1 MGNSISLE
9 ESDDNDERGDENNI
23 EMKITSLDKNDSI
36 ENSRENSRDNSRD
49 NSKDKS
55 TLNRSD
61 TSDATM
67 LTIKK
72 TKKMSSDVSVSKKRR
87 STFKNGAANNAPAYR
102 KTKSRRR

>member
-9 ESDDNDERGDENNI
+9 ESDDNDERGHENNI

-36 ENSRENSRDNSRD
+36 ENSRENSRE
-49 NSKDKS
+49 KS

-72 TKKMSSDVSVSKKRR
+72 TKKMSSDASVSKKRR
-87 STFKNGAANNAPAYR
+87 STSKNGAANNAPAYR

>member
-9 ESDDNDERGDENNI
+9 ESDDNDERGHENNI

-36 ENSRENSRDNSRD
+36 ENSRDNSRE
-49 NSKDKS
+49 KS

-67 LTIKK
+67 STIKK
-72 TKKMSSDVSVSKKRR
+72 TKKMSSDASKKRR
-87 STFKNGAANNAPAYR
+87 STSKNGAANNAPAYR

>member
-9 ESDDNDERGDENNI
+9 ESDDNDERGHENNI

-36 ENSRENSRDNSRD
+36 ENSRE
-49 NSKDKS
+49 KS

-61 TSDATM
+61 NTSDATM
-67 LTIKK
+67 STIKK
-72 TKKMSSDVSVSKKRR
+72 TKKMSSDVSKKRR
-87 STFKNGAANNAPAYR
+87 STSKNGAANNAPAYR

>member
-9 ESDDNDERGDENNI
+9 ENDDNDERGDENNI

-36 ENSRENSRDNSRD
+36 ENSRE
-49 NSKDKS
+49 KS

-72 TKKMSSDVSVSKKRR
+72 TKKMSSDVSKKRR

>member
-36 ENSRENSRDNSRD
+36 ENSRE
-49 NSKDKS
+49 KS

-61 TSDATM
+61 NTSDATM
-67 LTIKK
+67 STIKK
-72 TKKMSSDVSVSKKRR
+72 TKKMSSDVSKKRR
-87 STFKNGAANNAPAYR
+87 STSKNGAANNAPAYR

>member
-1 MGNSISLE
+1 
-9 ESDDNDERGDENNI
+9 
-23 EMKITSLDKNDSI
+23 MKITSLDKNDSI
-36 ENSRENSRDNSRD
+36 ENSRE
-49 NSKDKS
+49 KS

-72 TKKMSSDVSVSKKRR
+72 TKKMSSDVSKKRR

>member
-36 ENSRENSRDNSRD
+36 ENSRE
-49 NSKDKS
+49 KS

-61 TSDATM
+61 NTSDATM
-67 LTIKK
+67 STIKK

>member
-9 ESDDNDERGDENNI
+9 ESDDNDERGHENNI

-36 ENSRENSRDNSRD
+36 ENSRE
-49 NSKDKS
+49 KS

-87 STFKNGAANNAPAYR
+87 STSKNGAANNAPAYR

>member
-9 ESDDNDERGDENNI
+9 ESDDNDERGHENNI

-36 ENSRENSRDNSRD
+36 ENYRE
-49 NSKDKS
+49 KS

-67 LTIKK
+67 STIKK
-72 TKKMSSDVSVSKKRR
+72 TKKMSSDVSKKRR

>member
-9 ESDDNDERGDENNI
+9 ESDDNDERGHENNI

-36 ENSRENSRDNSRD
+36 ENSRE
-49 NSKDKS
+49 KS

-61 TSDATM
+61 NTSDATM
-67 LTIKK
+67 STIKK

>member
-9 ESDDNDERGDENNI
+9 DSDDNDERGHENNI

-72 TKKMSSDVSVSKKRR
+72 TKKMSSDVSKKRR

>member
-36 ENSRENSRDNSRD
+36 ENSRE
-49 NSKDKS
+49 KS

-67 LTIKK
+67 STIKK
-72 TKKMSSDVSVSKKRR
+72 TKKMSSDVSKKRR
-87 STFKNGAANNAPAYR
+87 STSKNGAANNAPAYR

>member
-9 ESDDNDERGDENNI
+9 ESDDNDERGHENNI

-36 ENSRENSRDNSRD
+36 ENSRE
-49 NSKDKS
+49 KS

-72 TKKMSSDVSVSKKRR
+72 TKKMSSDVSKKRR

-102 KTKSRRR
+102 KTNSRRR

>member
-9 ESDDNDERGDENNI
+9 ESDDNDERGHENNI
-23 EMKITSLDKNDSI
+23 EMKITSLDNNDSI
-36 ENSRENSRDNSRD
+36 ENSRENSRE

-72 TKKMSSDVSVSKKRR
+72 TKKMSSDASVSKKRR
-87 STFKNGAANNAPAYR
+87 STSKNGAANNAPAYR

>member
-9 ESDDNDERGDENNI
+9 ESDDNDERGHENNI

-36 ENSRENSRDNSRD
+36 ENSRE
-49 NSKDKS
+49 KS

-72 TKKMSSDVSVSKKRR
+72 TKKMSSDVSKKRR

>member
-9 ESDDNDERGDENNI
+9 ESDDNDERGHENNI

-36 ENSRENSRDNSRD
+36 ENSRE
-49 NSKDKS
+49 KS

-61 TSDATM
+61 TSDAT
-67 LTIKK
+67 IKK
-72 TKKMSSDVSVSKKRR
+72 TKKMSSDASVSKKRR
-87 STFKNGAANNAPAYR
+87 STSKNGAANNAPAYR

>member
-9 ESDDNDERGDENNI
+9 ESDDNDERGHENNI

-36 ENSRENSRDNSRD
+36 ENSRDN
-49 NSKDKS
+49 S

-67 LTIKK
+67 SSIKK
-72 TKKMSSDVSVSKKRR
+72 TKKMSSDVSKKRR
-87 STFKNGAANNAPAYR
+87 STSKNGAANNASAYR

>member
-9 ESDDNDERGDENNI
+9 ESDDNDERGHENNI

-36 ENSRENSRDNSRD
+36 ENSRE
-49 NSKDKS
+49 KS

-67 LTIKK
+67 STIKK
-72 TKKMSSDVSVSKKRR
+72 TKKMSSDVSKKRR

>member
-9 ESDDNDERGDENNI
+9 ESDDNDERGHENNI

-36 ENSRENSRDNSRD
+36 ENSRENSRE
-49 NSKDKS
+49 KS

-87 STFKNGAANNAPAYR
+87 STSKNGAANNAHAYR